1 MAKKIMQFR
10 YVQIPDPNNKGEFI
24 WPPELMTDNI
34 FKNYS
39 SISKL
44 GIQAGPGTRFTLG
57 STSNDYP
64 IEIGLT
70 GIYELDLEDYG
81 YINYLK
87 FIEIKS
93 PYSEIGEKE
102 PVNLPLL
109 IDIVYEGGI

>member
-10 YVQIPDPNNKGEFI
+10 YTQIPDPDDEEKRI
-24 WPPELMTDNI
+24 WPPELLTNNI
-34 FKNYS
+34 FENYS

-87 FIEIKS
+87 FEKIEL
-93 PYSEIGEKE
+93 PYIEKKGEE
-102 PVNLPLL
+102 LPLL